1 MEWRNQNIL
10 FIFSREVLD
19 EERLSMSR
27 ILVRINRG
35 EPLVFSQNKTE
46 NLDFKYNYIV
56 HLIVKL
62 KYLSIKI
69 VRWTVTSSNNY
80 LCLLLTSIYMRNILS
95 PYRSR
100 LI

>member
-10 FIFSREVLD
+10 FIFSREVLN

-46 NLDFKYNYIV
+46 NLDFKNNYIV

-80 LCLLLTSIYMRNILS
+80 LCLLHTGIYMRNILS

>member
-1 MEWRNQNIL
+1 MTNVKREGLWSGGTKIY
-10 FIFSREVLD
+10 FSFFSREVLN

-27 ILVRINRG
+27 ILVCINRG
-35 EPLVFSQNKTE
+35 EPLVFSENKTE

-69 VRWTVTSSNNY
+69 VR
-80 LCLLLTSIYMRNILS
+80 
-95 PYRSR
+95 
-100 LI
+100 